1 MFINIQYLYKGY
13 NFTKKFKTIHMK
25 KLLLLG
31 AAAMVLVANL
41 SSCKKGENDPFLSLK
56 SRKARLCGEWTVT
69 KSEGTSSYATG
80 IALTSNSTVTTYNG
94 TTETSITTGVLGA
107 GNPNVSSYTQSY
119 TFVKDGTFTMVFT
132 SGTDV
137 DTYEG
142 NWMFLGK
149 NKNADLA
156 KKEAVMLSITKQTS
170 SSNGTSVTESFT
182 GYNNTTYTFLLDE
195 LKSKQIT
202 MIDEST
208 NVDGAITSTNKTT
221 TTLTAK

>member
-80 IALTSNSTVTTYNG
+80 IALTSNSTYPKNNWYHAVITRTNNG
-94 TTETSITTGVLGA
+94 NNTESALTAVIS
-107 GNPNVSSYTQSY
+107 GNP
-119 TFVKDGTFTMVFT
+119 
-132 SGTDV
+132 
-137 DTYEG
+137 
-142 NWMFLGK
+142 
-149 NKNADLA
+149 
-156 KKEAVMLSITKQTS
+156 
-170 SSNGTSVTESFT
+170 
-182 GYNNTTYTFLLDE
+182 
-195 LKSKQIT
+195 
-202 MIDEST
+202 
-208 NVDGAITSTNKTT
+208 
-221 TTLTAK
+221 